1 MRLPLKAE
9 DMTLVAMPDTAE
21 GGKCVR
27 AYIKELKTTFY
38 LNMEPGEIDYT
49 GYAKGRCGIGY
60 RLHLVRNANLAPRTI
75 VLEMQNDIIEDE
87 YKILMVCQDERGL
100 PLKSRMNETYRV
112 PHIVFDN
119 AHDCAEYEEYLL
131 NTYDAESRPS
141 YRIRSWQE
149 NTPIDTM
156 WASEQDEQGPSNTDG
171 TQLEDL

>member
-9 DMTLVAMPDTAE
+9 EMTLVAMPDTAE

-27 AYIKELKTTFY
+27 AYVPALKTTFY

-49 GYAKGRCGIGY
+49 GYAKGRAGIGY

-87 YKILMVCQDERGL
+87 YKILMICQDERGL

-112 PHIVFDN
+112 PHIVFDT
-119 AHDCAEYEEYLL
+119 AAECADYEDYLVQ
-131 NTYDAESRPS
+131 TYEPESRPV
-141 YRIRSWQE
+141 YTIRSWQE
-149 NTPIDTM
+149 NTPIDTS
-156 WASEQDEQGPSNTDG
+156 WAYDRET
-171 TQLEDL
+171 TQPVDAEAALEDF